1 MNILITGASGYIGSR
16 LANKLAKIKN
26 YNVICLARNPQN
38 IQNKFEHLNV
48 EIKQGDLLDS
58 KSIINI
64 CENIDIAYYLVHS
77 LSEKANFH
85 KYEIECAQNFIKE
98 ASKSKIKKIIYL
110 GGLGIN
116 KENGLSKHLRSRHE
130 VGNILRS
137 SNIPCIEFQASI
149 IIGKGGISYE
159 IMKSLVERLPAM
171 ITPKWV
177 SSLSQPIWI
186 EDVLS
191 YLTISINN
199 NYNSSK
205 IVQIGG
211 PDIISYKKLMQ
222 IYAKTIGVRR
232 FMLSVPVLTPRLSS
246 LWLGVVTPVYSRV
259 GRKLIDSLTTD
270 SIITDPLPSNS
281 YPVKPINVEKS
292 ILLSLN
298 NNNDIIESRWND
310 SISSSIPYSP
320 KDKKSQYKYKY
331 KDVRE
336 KFVLVDK
343 EKAFEPINKIGGKN
357 GWYFANTL
365 WKIRGW
371 IDLLIGG
378 VGLRR
383 ERRDSKLFTIGDTL
397 DWWRICDSTPNK
409 MVKFESEM
417 KLPGKAFLKFELL
430 PKHNGV
436 IIKQT
441 ATFITNK
448 ITGILY
454 WKALFPIHVIVFK
467 GMLSKIAN
475 KAIKYNQID

>member
-1 MNILITGASGYIGSR
+1 
-16 LANKLAKIKN
+16 
-26 YNVICLARNPQN
+26 
-38 IQNKFEHLNV
+38 
-48 EIKQGDLLDS
+48 
-58 KSIINI
+58 
-64 CENIDIAYYLVHS
+64 
-77 LSEKANFH
+77 
-85 KYEIECAQNFIKE
+85 
-98 ASKSKIKKIIYL
+98 
-110 GGLGIN
+110 
-116 KENGLSKHLRSRHE
+116 
-130 VGNILRS
+130 
-137 SNIPCIEFQASI
+137 
-149 IIGKGGISYE
+149 
-159 IMKSLVERLPAM
+159 MKSLVERLPAM

-246 LWLGVVTPVYSRV
+246 LWLGLVTPVYSRV

-281 YPVKPINVEKS
+281 YPVETINVEKS
-292 ILLSLN
+292 ILLTLN

-383 ERRDSKLFTIGDTL
+383 ERRDSKLFTIKTVE
-397 DWWRICDSTPNK
+397 N
-409 MVKFESEM
+409 F
-417 KLPGKAFLKFELL
+417 
-430 PKHNGV
+430 
-436 IIKQT
+436 Q
-441 ATFITNK
+441 FIN
-448 ITGILY
+448 
-454 WKALFPIHVIVFK
+454 FVF
-467 GMLSKIAN
+467 
-475 KAIKYNQID
+475 

>member
-16 LANKLAKIKN
+16 LTKKLANNENHI
-26 YNVICLARNPQN
+26 IRCLARQPEN
-38 IQNKFEHLNV
+38 IQNRFENLNI
-48 EIKQGDLLDS
+48 EIIQGDLLDK

-64 CENIDIAYYLVHS
+64 CKDIDIAYYLVHS
-77 LSEKANFH
+77 LSEKTNFH

-116 KENGLSKHLRSRHE
+116 KEDSLSKHLTSRHE

-149 IIGKGGISYE
+149 IIGNGGISYE

-191 YLTISINN
+191 YLSISINN
-199 NYNSSK
+199 NYNSTK
-205 IVQIGG
+205 VIQIGG

-222 IYAKTIGVRR
+222 IYAKIIGVKR

-246 LWLGVVTPVYSRV
+246 LWLGLVTPVYSRV
-259 GRKLIDSLTTD
+259 GRKLIDSLTAD
-270 SIITDPLPSNS
+270 SIVTDPSSSMS
-281 YPVKPINVEKS
+281 YPIKPINVEKS

-298 NNNDIIESRWND
+298 NSAILESRWND
-310 SISSSIPYSP
+310 SISSSIPYTP
-320 KDKKSQYKYKY
+320 KAEKVHYKYKY
-331 KDVRE
+331 KDIRE
-336 KFVLVDK
+336 KFVLVNK
-343 EKAFEPINKIGGKN
+343 VKAFEPINKIGGKN
-357 GWYFANTL
+357 GWYFANVL

-378 VGLRR
+378 VCLRR
-383 ERRDSKLFTIGDTL
+383 ERRDNTSFTIGDTL
-397 DWWRICDSTPNK
+397 DRRRICDSIPNQ
-409 MVKFESEM
+409 MVKLESEM
-417 KLPGKAFLKFELL
+417 KLPGKAFLKFELF
-430 PKHNGV
+430 PKNNGV
-436 IIKQT
+436 VIKQT
-441 ATFITNK
+441 ATFFTNK
-448 ITGILY
+448 IAGILY
-454 WKALFPIHVIVFK
+454 WKTLFPIHVIVFK
-467 GMLSKIAN
+467 GMLSRIAK
-475 KAIKYNQID
+475 KAIKYN

>member
-1 MNILITGASGYIGSR
+1 
-16 LANKLAKIKN
+16 
-26 YNVICLARNPQN
+26 
-38 IQNKFEHLNV
+38 
-48 EIKQGDLLDS
+48 
-58 KSIINI
+58 
-64 CENIDIAYYLVHS
+64 
-77 LSEKANFH
+77 
-85 KYEIECAQNFIKE
+85 
-98 ASKSKIKKIIYL
+98 
-110 GGLGIN
+110 
-116 KENGLSKHLRSRHE
+116 
-130 VGNILRS
+130 
-137 SNIPCIEFQASI
+137 
-149 IIGKGGISYE
+149 
-159 IMKSLVERLPAM
+159 MKSLVERLPAM

-191 YLTISINN
+191 DLTISINN

-246 LWLGVVTPVYSRV
+246 LWLGLVTPVYSRV

-281 YPVKPINVEKS
+281 YPVETINVEKS

-397 DWWRICDSTPNK
+397 DWWRICDSIPNK